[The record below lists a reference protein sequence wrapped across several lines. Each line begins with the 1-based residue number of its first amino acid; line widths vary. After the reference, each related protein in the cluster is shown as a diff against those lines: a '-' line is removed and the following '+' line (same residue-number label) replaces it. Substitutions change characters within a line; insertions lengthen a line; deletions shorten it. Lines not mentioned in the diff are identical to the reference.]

1 MLITEIKNTHFL
13 GLYET
18 RFIERQA
25 AIDTMLELIPTII
38 ATLHELSERNDIM
51 NHPHG
56 FFKDFEPAQW
66 MTESGMLSSFAFNR
80 TNGIFMVREPGIY
93 FMYAQIFF
101 TARHER
107 SGFYIKKNGDNVAQC
122 MTTSHTSGSDVKR
135 NTCFTAA
142 IIHLHEHDKLS
153 IREVDGS
160 RFRDTSFKD
169 SHSFFGLIQLKST

>member
-1 MLITEIKNTHFL
+1 MEHRLTTVLLCVKHSTEDSLIS
-13 GLYET
+13 GLVE
-18 RFIERQA
+18 
-25 AIDTMLELIPTII
+25 
-38 ATLHELSERNDIM
+38 
-51 NHPHG
+51 
-56 FFKDFEPAQW
+56 
-66 MTESGMLSSFAFNR
+66 
-80 TNGIFMVREPGIY
+80 
-93 FMYAQIFF
+93 IFF
-101 TARHER
+101 TARHEC